1 MMSNAEIMDRGINC
15 LIEKLG
21 TVNAERFIS
30 VLIQEKFDYTKW
42 QRDRFDKMSSDDFN
56 NEAVK
61 YSLQN
66 PFPRN

>member
-1 MMSNAEIMDRGINC
+1 MMSNAEIMDIEINC

-21 TVNAERFIS
+21 TVNGERLIS
-30 VLIQEKFDYTKW
+30 GLIQEKFDYIKW
-42 QRDRFDKMSSDDFN
+42 QRDRFNDMSSNDFN

>member
-66 PFPRN
+66 PFPRK

>member
-1 MMSNAEIMDRGINC
+1 MSNAEIMDIEINC

-21 TVNAERFIS
+21 TVNGERLIS
-30 VLIQEKFDYTKW
+30 GLIQEKFDYIKW
-42 QRDRFDKMSSDDFN
+42 QRDRFNDMSSNDFN

>member
-1 MMSNAEIMDRGINC
+1 MMSNAEIMDKGINC

-21 TVNAERFIS
+21 TVNTERFIS
-30 VLIQEKFDYTKW
+30 GLTQEKFDYTKW
-42 QRDRFDKMSSDDFN
+42 QRDRFNDISSDDFN